1 MQPST
6 RAALLLIVILA
17 GCTAVYWAGLHGPF
31 LFDDFPNLAALDSI
45 DRVANWRDLGLFLSE
60 ARTFPGRPL
69 AMLSFLLQKSSWPDD
84 PFAFKLVNLGL
95 HLANGVLVYVLTKQL
110 SAIVLADGTAPLKR
124 LSPWPP
130 LLVTAAWLVCPIN
143 LSAILLVVQRMTL
156 LMALFV
162 LLGLI
167 AYTSAL
173 KNERASI
180 RRRGAL
186 MVTGLGVGTT
196 LAFLTKENGI
206 LLPLY
211 ALALD
216 TTLLRTRVQQLP
228 PVLAWLRRLLVY
240 PMVLFVFGYLLI
252 EIPDFARAESFRDF
266 TLYQRLL
273 TEPRILADY
282 LAKIFLPRFG
292 VYGLYNDDFPLSSGI
307 FHPLATPFFLAALLL
322 VLGLAFRWR
331 QRRPLLAFAVF
342 WYFGGQILESSVV
355 MLELYFEHRN
365 YLPIIGPFIAL
376 AIWIATL
383 SPSNT
388 RRLVYAIV
396 TVWFG
401 ASVIAT
407 SLSAR
412 VWSSEQGLAFNWGN
426 THPDS
431 VRSQTMLAG
440 QLYKHG
446 RLAAAARIIDRVMEK
461 HPGDAGLA
469 ENKVLL
475 RCVEGS
481 LTAADLDQLR
491 ETLRTARWNR
501 NGFQNLET
509 IRLQAQ
515 MHRCPPL
522 TTEQWSSLAD
532 ALLANRAYQWGIA
545 AGFIHYQISQLAV
558 HEGNLDLAVR
568 QLDLAYAKDP
578 DANIPRLQA
587 KYLASAGLYD
597 QAIDKLEQT
606 DYRRLP
612 LLRRLLVDDRAIN
625 REMATTIR
633 EKQASAL
640 NGRKTGKP
648 QEQAVAH

>member
-6 RAALLLIVILA
+6 KTALTLIAVLAVCAIL
-17 GCTAVYWAGLHGPF
+17 YWAGLHGPF
-31 LFDDFPNLAALDSI
+31 LFDDFPNLAALDSV
-45 DRVANWRDLGLFLSE
+45 DRISSWRDMGLYLSE
-60 ARTFPGRPL
+60 ARIFPGRPV

-95 HLANGVLVYVLTKQL
+95 HLTNGVLVFFLT
-110 SAIVLADGTAPLKR
+110 KR
-124 LSPWPP
+124 LSATILAGNVNQHDRSAAWPAM
-130 LLVTAAWLVCPIN
+130 LTAAAWLICPIN
-143 LSAILLVVQRMTL
+143 VSAILLVVQRMTL
-156 LMALFV
+156 LMATFV

-167 AYTSAL
+167 AYA
-173 KNERASI
+173 K
-180 RRRGAL
+180 AL
-186 MVTGLGVGTT
+186 MDEDASPRQRGMFMVLGLGACTA

-216 TTLLRTRVQQLP
+216 ATVLRSKVQKLP
-228 PVLAWLRRLLVY
+228 PALAWLRRLLVY
-240 PMVLFVFGYLLI
+240 PAALFVFGYLLV
-252 EIPDFARAESFRDF
+252 EIPYFARAESFRDF

-292 VYGLYNDDFPLSSGI
+292 TYGLYNDDFAISSSL
-307 FHPLATPFFLAALLL
+307 FHPLSTPLFLIALLL
-322 VLGLAFRWR
+322 ALGLAFRWR
-331 QRRPLLAFAVF
+331 KRRPLLALAVF
-342 WYFGGQILESSVV
+342 WYFGGQVLESSVV

-365 YLPIIGPFIAL
+365 YLPAVGPFMAL
-376 AIWIATL
+376 AIAIATL
-383 SPSNT
+383 RPSNM
-388 RRLVYAIV
+388 RKLVYAIV
-396 TVWFG
+396 AVWFG

-407 SLSAR
+407 SLSTR

-426 THPDS
+426 TRPDS

-440 QLYKHG
+440 QLYKQG
-446 RLAAAARIIDRVMEK
+446 RLAAASRIIDRALDG

-469 ENKVLL
+469 ENKMLL
-475 RCVEGS
+475 LCVEGS
-481 LTAADLDQLR
+481 LTAEDLDRLR

-515 MHRCPPL
+515 MHRCSPL
-522 TTEQWSSLAD
+522 TTEQWRSLAD
-532 ALLANRAYQWGIA
+532 TLLANRAYQWGIA

-558 HEGNLDLAVR
+558 YKGDLDLAVR

-587 KYLASAGLYD
+587 KYLTSAGLYD
-597 QAIDKLEQT
+597 QAIDKLEHA

-625 REMATTIR
+625 REMAIAIR

-640 NGRKTGKP
+640 NGQKTREP